1 MENII
6 EHKDKMTTLYIM
18 DYKEFESLLKDP
30 NHRNISDSSYKTY
43 KRNLDLL
50 IKEVHFDK
58 KNSLPF
64 PTIQEMCYF
73 MAEVLLTRR
82 NEEKELMFNNEYAG
96 HPLCLLS
103 KWSNSTKRA
112 RIAALLIGID
122 PSGKEEDLAGT
133 AGKHILGKED
143 NITTKQDFALYKGMK
158 LNDKHNR
165 YTEWNDKY
173 FHNSADEVPVSAR
186 TGTAYL
192 KKHTYTFPKK
202 AMIITLLRKIIDETQ
217 KKYTKTVSEMNVKE
231 SANWV
236 NQKDLMK
243 RAAKMRKIWKE
254 TDTKGEYP
262 YKKRPVLS
270 ALLDALIA
278 TIYTRF
284 PPRRLDWSRLIFN
297 KDGLEVDEETK
308 SNMIIYDGEKIT
320 FGKNAGKS
328 NQQDDYIITKKE
340 IGPTLR
346 KLLKEQTD
354 TMTGGDQYVFR
365 SLPLSG
371 GTRMSHNSLG
381 KRITKIFTF
390 INKKKN
396 TKLGINAEKIIN
408 PNEEKNRKVSVG
420 MLRKIFISENFA
432 GDRIKKS
439 KIALAMNHSV
449 RIQQAIY
456 NKKGMEMTSND
467 VIQFEV
473 NQHHL
478 DPFF

>member
-6 EHKDKMTTLYIM
+6 EPKDKMTTLYIM

-50 IKEVHFDK
+50 RKEVLKEVSALF
-58 KNSLPF
+58 SF
-64 PTIQEMCYF
+64 PSISEMCYF
-73 MAEVLLTRR
+73 MAEVLLTQRS
-82 NEEKELMFNNEYAG
+82 EEKEMIASGDFVVG
-96 HPLCLLS
+96 GPLCLLNQ
-103 KWSNSTKRA
+103 WSNSTKRA
-112 RIAALLIGID
+112 RVAALLIGID

-133 AGKHILGKED
+133 AGKHILGKEE

-217 KKYTKTVSEMNVKE
+217 KKYTKTISEMNVKE

-262 YKKRPVLS
+262 YTSRPVQS
-270 ALLDALIA
+270 ALLDAIIA

-284 PPRRLDWSRLIFN
+284 PPRRLDWSRLIYD
-297 KDGLEVDEETK
+297 DGEEATTDLEK
-308 SNMIIYDGEKIT
+308 SNAIIYDGEKIT

-346 KLLKEQTD
+346 KLLREQID
-354 TMTGGDQYVFR
+354 TMDDDQQYIFR

-371 GTRMSHNSLG
+371 GTRMSDNSLG

-390 INKKKN
+390 INKKAQN
-396 TKLGINAEKIIN
+396 TKKGEIAKKVN
-408 PNEEKNRKVSVG
+408 PKVSVG

-478 DPFF
+478 DPFL

>member
-1 MENII
+1 MKNII
-6 EHKDKMTTLYIM
+6 EPKDKMTTLYIM

-50 IKEVHFDK
+50 SKEV
-58 KNSLPF
+58 F
-64 PTIQEMCYF
+64 PANQKRPLFKTIQERCYF

-82 NEEKELMFNNEYAG
+82 SEEKELMENNDYSG

-112 RIAALLIGID
+112 RVAALLIGID

-133 AGKHILGKED
+133 AGKHILGKEE

-270 ALLDALIA
+270 ALLDAIIA

-284 PPRRLDWSRLIFN
+284 PPRRLDWSRLIYDES
-297 KDGLEVDEETK
+297 KETTTDLEK
-308 SNMIIYDGEKIT
+308 SNAIIYDGEKIT

-346 KLLKEQTD
+346 KLLREQID
-354 TMTGGDQYVFR
+354 TMGDDQQYIFR

-371 GTRMSHNSLG
+371 GTRMSDNSLG

-396 TKLGINAEKIIN
+396 LKLGSSQGEEIN
-408 PNEEKNRKVSVG
+408 PHQEKNRKVSVG

-478 DPFF
+478 DPFL